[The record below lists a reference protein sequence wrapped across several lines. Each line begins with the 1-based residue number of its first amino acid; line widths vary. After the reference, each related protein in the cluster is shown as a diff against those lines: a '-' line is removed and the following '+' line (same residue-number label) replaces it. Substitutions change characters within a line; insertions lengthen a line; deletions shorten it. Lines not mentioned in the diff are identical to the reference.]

1 MKPNY
6 LTALL
11 LLFSFISLSLI
22 STVSALEPSITIAIS
37 PGVNFQAGEV
47 SVASCAR
54 VAGNASSVLTLYRDG
69 LLIVSGT
76 SSPQSEQTTLPV
88 GLYNYTCTIDATYDY
103 TAKTTQQYVTA
114 IGYTPSIALSASPS
128 FTFTYGQSSTVCCA
142 RIAGDPNSALTL
154 FREGTGTGSYP
165 VAQGTT
171 SPQCESTILD
181 ADYYNYTCYIG
192 AYGSWMNKS
201 SKAVVQVDKK
211 MPSIAISASP
221 GVTICE
227 NTNVTVSCARI
238 DGNLTSTL
246 TLYRDDVIV
255 ASGITSPQSV
265 TEYLD
270 LFGVY
275 NYNCSIDSSVNWHG
289 RSTSL
294 IIKNSSNIHSTLNL
308 NTTFMD
314 NIGVWNGDPE
324 SEFLQPDYLV
334 YGHDT
339 VGAIRSYV
347 KFNLS
352 TWSADSITTATLRL
366 YQSKYLDVPANT
378 LVVYEVLDDGV
389 NDGWKQETINWNN
402 QPCGSGQTTFNA
414 SCNSTPSTDM
424 KSLAAE
430 SYVNISVTEFA
441 DRALTRGSKSFTL
454 IITNLTQEGMA
465 GDKRNY
471 FTSSRNGSTYTPVL
485 YLDYTPPECISNII
499 IPQNI
504 TAGTFPAKFMNL
516 MVSSQ
521 GAVLIIITFLSAIIA
536 KIFNEELSLYIT
548 SALIFSCGI
557 LQFFPLWIG
566 LTGSIFGAIV
576 AIMLGKKGVSD

>member
-6 LTALL
+6 LTVLL

-22 STVSALEPSITIAIS
+22 SNVSATLPSITVSVS
-37 PGVNFQAGEV
+37 PGVNFQAGTN
-47 SVASCAR
+47 STTSCAR
-54 VAGNASSVLTLYRDG
+54 VVGNASSILTLYRDG
-69 LLIVSGT
+69 LPIVSGT
-76 SSPQSEQTTLPV
+76 SSPQYETTNLPV
-88 GLYNYTCTIDATYDY
+88 GLYNYTCHISATPDY
-103 TAKTTQQYVTA
+103 EQRSSSQWVTS

-142 RIAGDPNSALTL
+142 RIAGDPNSMLTL
-154 FREGTGTGSYP
+154 FREGTGIGSYA
-165 VAQGTT
+165 VATGTS
-171 SPQCESTILD
+171 SPQCETTLLD
-181 ADYYNYTCYIG
+181 ADYYNYTCYVG
-192 AYGSWMNKS
+192 AYGSWSNKS
-201 SKAVVQVDKK
+201 SKVVVQVDKK
-211 MPSIAISASP
+211 TPSIAISASP

-238 DGNLTSTL
+238 DGNFTSTL
-246 TLYRDDVIV
+246 TLYRDGIVV
-255 ASGITSPQSV
+255 ASGTSSPQSI

-270 LFGVY
+270 LIGIY
-275 NYNCSIDSSVNWHG
+275 NYNCSIDSSVNWYG

-294 IIKNSSNIHSTLNL
+294 IISNSSDIHSTLNL

-324 SEFLQPDYLV
+324 SEFLQPNYLV

-339 VGAIRSYV
+339 AGAIRSYI

-352 TWSADSITTATLRL
+352 TWSANSITTATLRL
-366 YQSKYLDVPANT
+366 YQSGYLEVPANT

-389 NDGWKQETINWNN
+389 SDGWKQEAINWNN
-402 QPCGSGQTTFNA
+402 QPCGSGQGSFNA

-424 KSLAAE
+424 KSLTAE
-430 SYVNISVTEFA
+430 SYINISVTEFA
-441 DRALTRGSKSFTL
+441 DRAFARGSKSFTL
-454 IITNLTQEGMA
+454 VITNLTQESLA

-471 FTSSRNGSTYTPVL
+471 FASSRNGSIYSPVL
-485 YLDYTPPECISNII
+485 YLDYTPPSCISNII

-521 GAVLIIITFLSAIIA
+521 GAVLIIITFISAMVA
-536 KIFNEELSLYIT
+536 KIFNEELSLYVT
-548 SALIFSCGI
+548 SALIFICG
-557 LQFFPLWIG
+557 LLTFFPLWIG

-576 AIMLGKKGVSD
+576 GIMIGKKGD